1 LIRGLAQVTAAHREA
16 RRGDWHILMH
26 PPCAA
31 WSQLHR
37 QLAGAARRSIPG
49 VSATDPRAAID
60 ASPSAKTQ
68 RSEKRAAISDA
79 TLPCIDESSLVWCQ
93 KPMERTAK

>member
-1 LIRGLAQVTAAHREA
+1 MRGLAQVTAAHREV

-31 WSQLHR
+31 WSQSHR

-49 VSATDPRAAID
+49 VSATDPTAAID
-60 ASPSAKTQ
+60 ASASARTQ

-79 TLPCIDESSLVWCQ
+79 TLPYINQSSLVWCQ
-93 KPMERTAK
+93 KPMDRTAK

>member
-1 LIRGLAQVTAAHREA
+1 MRGLAQVTAAHRDA

-37 QLAGAARRSIPG
+37 HPAGTARRSIPG
-49 VSATDPRAAID
+49 VSATNPTAAID
-60 ASPSAKTQ
+60 ASPSARTQ
-68 RSEKRAAISDA
+68 RSEKRAATSDT
-79 TLPCIDESSLVWCQ
+79 TLPYINQSSLVWRQ

>member
-1 LIRGLAQVTAAHREA
+1 MQ
-16 RRGDWHILMH
+16 

-31 WSQLHR
+31 SQLHR

-49 VSATDPRAAID
+49 VSATDPTAAID
-60 ASPSAKTQ
+60 ASPSARTQ

-79 TLPCIDESSLVWCQ
+79 TLPYINESSLVWCQ

>member
-1 LIRGLAQVTAAHREA
+1 LAQVTAAHRDA

-26 PPCAA
+26 PPCAV

-49 VSATDPRAAID
+49 VSATDPTATID
-60 ASPSAKTQ
+60 ASTRARTQ
-68 RSEKRAAISDA
+68 RSEKRAATSDA
-79 TLPCIDESSLVWCQ
+79 TLPHINESSLFSCQ
-93 KPMERTAK
+93 KPMDHTAK